1 LKSVGEI
8 RCQASLNRGL
18 KIRMYLLDTN
28 MLSELIKREPNPNF
42 LSRLRSK
49 PVHSLST
56 SCLCLV
62 KLRYGSA
69 LKTDF
74 ESFWS
79 KIRQEILSRV
89 NVVPFGEKE
98 ALVAGDILAQ
108 MNNAGDRL
116 DMDDILVAASAIANQ
131 YTVVTS
137 HVARF
142 SGIQGLAIENW
153 LDPLE

>member
-1 LKSVGEI
+1 
-8 RCQASLNRGL
+8 
-18 KIRMYLLDTN
+18 MYLLDTN
-28 MLSELIKREPNPNF
+28 MLSELIKRKPN
-42 LSRLRSK
+42 LGLLARLRSK

-56 SCLCLV
+56 SCICLV

-79 KIRQEILSRV
+79 KIREEILSRV

-108 MNNAGDRL
+108 LSGTGDTIG
-116 DMDDILVAASAIANQ
+116 MDDILVAASAIANQ
-131 YTVVTS
+131 YTVVTGD
-137 HVARF
+137 VGRF

-153 LDPLE
+153 LEP